1 MERRIITVF
10 CLIDEYLKLIGMK
23 EDVRATVSNAEI
35 LLIGYIAVSDFAGN
49 YKKSPYLF
57 LDDRML

>member
-23 EDVRATVSNAEI
+23 EDVRTTVSNAEI
-35 LLIGYIAVSDFAGN
+35 LLIGIILCILMDLILCGE
-49 YKKSPYLF
+49 LF
-57 LDDRML
+57 MIMD